1 MPTTAATFPIRC
13 FVCDDHPLWT
23 DALRDILHASG
34 FAVQG
39 VATTAA
45 AMLAALRVEPAK
57 LLVLDLEL
65 PDANGLELLPILRA
79 ERLAERIVIMSGRL
93 SDRAIATALSLG
105 ADSLIDKV
113 TPVADIV
120 AQLRDIANGV
130 LVMSPAV
137 SRACLDYWQQP
148 RRRLKTRELQ
158 AFIVRRL
165 GEDKVV
171 RLIAAELQAPHLQ
184 VRDIVDRLFRRS
196 LARARPAS
204 GLLVKVGS

>member
-1 MPTTAATFPIRC
+1 MQTTAASFPIRC
-13 FVCDDHPLWT
+13 FVCDDHPLWA
-23 DALRDILHASG
+23 DALRNILHASG

-45 AMLAALRVEPAK
+45 AMLATLRVEPAK

-65 PDANGLELLPILRA
+65 PDANGLDLLPILRD

-93 SDRAIATALSLG
+93 TDGAITTALSLG
-105 ADSLIDKV
+105 ADSLIDKM

-120 AQLRDIANGV
+120 AQLRDIAKGV
-130 LVMSPAV
+130 LVMSPTV

-148 RRRLKTRELQ
+148 RRRLKAGELQ

-165 GEDKVV
+165 GDDRVV
-171 RLIAAELQAPHLQ
+171 RLIAAELQTPHLK
-184 VRDIVDRLFRRS
+184 VRDMVDRLFRRS
-196 LARARPAS
+196 LARARPAA
-204 GLLVKVGS
+204 GVLVKVGS